1 MTSTLAQNVFLMSF
15 VKPVLV
21 LVAVAG
27 WAWVVAQLDKD
38 AGFFYLKRK
47 EFNMLQLLAGV
58 LGFGAMLFLPIFF
71 IGYPLGVL
79 ILAGGIAGYV
89 FYRNGQVPEGE
100 KWSADIESFKQGRA
114 DKAAAKQQS
123 NATLTMVDSSG
134 KTVPLPQPGD
144 ADSPHY
150 LVLDQ
155 LMAFAL
161 PRNADQI
168 DLSVDTEK
176 AKYRVHI
183 DGVRYPQEAPEP
195 GEAVKLIDYIKKICG
210 MDLEDR
216 RRKQTAEMEI
226 RVEGSGVHQLQIV
239 TAGSTRG
246 LQMQVNIDPQRSS
259 HVPLDHLGFAPNQLA
274 AVRELLTKKGQ
285 TVLVAS
291 APQQGKTT
299 TLYSFLHEHDPY
311 TSSVITL
318 EEEAIA
324 ELEGVD
330 HNIVPRGKPASEF
343 NAKLGVLLRSD
354 PTVIM
359 LSKLADEQSAKLLA
373 PVGDEIR
380 EYIPIDQPDTLSAL
394 KAWTKMVGDP
404 HDVAAHLGAVLAQR
418 LVRRLCHT
426 CRVPYSPDPA
436 ALKKLNLPADKV
448 GELFR
453 ASGKVMVK
461 DKEIICPDCLGLGYR
476 GRVGVFEVML
486 IDDHA
491 AKYLAAGELDSLRL
505 HLRKNKML
513 YLQEAALTKVVDGTT
528 DIKEVTRVMSG
539 K

>member
-1 MTSTLAQNVFLMSF
+1 MTSTLAQNVFLMSIA
-15 VKPVLV
+15 KPVLV
-21 LVAVAG
+21 LLAVGG
-27 WAWVVAQLDKD
+27 WAWVASFLDKD

-47 EFNMLQLLAGV
+47 EFNLIQLVAAV
-58 LGFGAMLFLPIFF
+58 LGFGTMLLLPIFW

-79 ILAGGIAGYV
+79 ILLGGFAGYI

-100 KWSADIESFKQGRA
+100 KWTADIDSWKQGRA
-114 DKAAAKQQS
+114 DKAAAKQQEK
-123 NATLTMVDSSG
+123 ATLTITDPNG
-134 KTVPLPQPGD
+134 DTVPLPQPTDPD
-144 ADSPHY
+144 APHY

-161 PRNADQI
+161 PRNANQI

-195 GEAVKLIDYIKKICG
+195 GEAVKLIDYIKKVCG

-216 RRKQTAEMEI
+216 RRKQTAEIHI
-226 RVEGSGVHQLQIV
+226 RVADSGTHKLQVI

-246 LQMQVNIDPQRSS
+246 LQMQLSIDPQRSS
-259 HVPLDHLGFAPNQLA
+259 HVPLDHLGFAPNQLE
-274 AVRELLTKKGQ
+274 AVRELLAKKAQ
-285 TVLVAS
+285 TILVAS

-299 TLYSFLHEHDPY
+299 TLYSLLHEHDPY
-311 TSSVITL
+311 TSTVVTL
-318 EEEAIA
+318 EEEVVA

-330 HNIVPRGKPASEF
+330 HNVVARGKPASEF
-343 NAKLGVLLRSD
+343 NEKLGVILRSD
-354 PTVIM
+354 PNVLM
-359 LSKLADEQSAKLLA
+359 VSKLADDQSARLLA
-373 PVGDEIR
+373 PMADEVR

-394 KAWTKMVGDP
+394 KAWIKTVGDSKE
-404 HDVAAHLGAVLAQR
+404 VAANLGAVFAQR

-426 CRVPYSPDPA
+426 CRVPYTPDPA
-436 ALKKLNLPADKV
+436 ALKKLNLPADRV
-448 GELFR
+448 SELYR

-461 DKEIICPDCLGLGYR
+461 DKEIVCPDCLGLGYR

-486 IDDHA
+486 IDSQA
-491 AKYLAAGELDSLRL
+491 AKFIAANELDSLRL